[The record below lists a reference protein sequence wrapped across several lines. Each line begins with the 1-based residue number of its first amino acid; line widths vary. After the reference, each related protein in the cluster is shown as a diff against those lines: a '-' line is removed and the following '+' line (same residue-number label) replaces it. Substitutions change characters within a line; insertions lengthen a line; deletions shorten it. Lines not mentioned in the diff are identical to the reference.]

1 MTVPLRVAI
10 PLAIVVSALVATAVA
25 VPTGLTVATHSA
37 YASATANAV
46 VASSAVQGP
55 LEAALRRGNVE
66 ELNEVV
72 NELSLNREVVH
83 AVLLNSSG
91 TIIGSTR
98 FEELGT
104 SAQSVPHLATVAPFI
119 AEARHL
125 KRPVVRTDRPNQRLM
140 TATALATAETTDPV
154 LVVVNDVRPALFTV
168 ARDSVITLGVFLS
181 LVLVSAGM
189 AGLVF
194 QRFVGRRAG
203 KLLTAASH
211 FANGNWDSRTQ
222 VGGSDEIGLIAAAF
236 DDMAKRLA
244 EKRDRDQNAERQY
257 QLLFEH
263 ATEPIFVATPNGTI
277 EDVNGAACTLLG
289 FERDVLR
296 GMTTETFLDRDERVA
311 DTDRVRT
318 QGTVFILRVA
328 LKSGGGDR
336 IPIEATVQSLPD
348 GRLLALV
355 RDLRPEQDAERMRHT
370 LVVQERLAALGTLA
384 ASVGHEI
391 NNPLTYLLANIRSAS
406 GTVAQL
412 PMDAGVRRDLVELL
426 DDALDGAERVRRI
439 VADLNV
445 FARAPNDD
453 DPLGIVSLAEVT
465 GRTVNLANPA
475 VRDRTRVVVTP
486 MDGLMVMGDERRLAQ
501 VILNLITNAAQAM
514 PIGRDRSNNLVTIRA
529 RHSDAWVLLEVEDNG
544 IGMSDLVRARMFEP
558 FFTTKAQGL
567 GSGLGLSI
575 SRELMGAL
583 GGSMEVES
591 AEGVGS
597 TFRLRLTAATP
608 GAAPLQDAAAAPTEI
623 QSAGPFRSI
632 VLVVDDEPLVAR
644 AILRFLADSHEVL
657 IANSVADALAAIEQ
671 HEIACLLCD
680 LTMPDGGGVALF
692 DALTHKRP
700 ALTERLVFMTGGAPS
715 EEAGAFLER
724 VGRPVIHKPI
734 DFTHLRAVISDP
746 RSPPVV

>member
-1 MTVPLRVAI
+1 
-10 PLAIVVSALVATAVA
+10 
-25 VPTGLTVATHSA
+25 
-37 YASATANAV
+37 
-46 VASSAVQGP
+46 
-55 LEAALRRGNVE
+55 
-66 ELNEVV
+66 
-72 NELSLNREVVH
+72 
-83 AVLLNSSG
+83 
-91 TIIGSTR
+91 
-98 FEELGT
+98 
-104 SAQSVPHLATVAPFI
+104 
-119 AEARHL
+119 
-125 KRPVVRTDRPNQRLM
+125 
-140 TATALATAETTDPV
+140 
-154 LVVVNDVRPALFTV
+154 
-168 ARDSVITLGVFLS
+168 
-181 LVLVSAGM
+181 
-189 AGLVF
+189 
-194 QRFVGRRAG
+194 
-203 KLLTAASH
+203 
-211 FANGNWDSRTQ
+211 
-222 VGGSDEIGLIAAAF
+222 
-236 DDMAKRLA
+236 
-244 EKRDRDQNAERQY
+244 
-257 QLLFEH
+257 
-263 ATEPIFVATPNGTI
+263 
-277 EDVNGAACTLLG
+277 
-289 FERDVLR
+289 
-296 GMTTETFLDRDERVA
+296 
-311 DTDRVRT
+311 
-318 QGTVFILRVA
+318 
-328 LKSGGGDR
+328 
-336 IPIEATVQSLPD
+336 
-348 GRLLALV
+348 
-355 RDLRPEQDAERMRHT
+355 
-370 LVVQERLAALGTLA
+370 
-384 ASVGHEI
+384 
-391 NNPLTYLLANIRSAS
+391 
-406 GTVAQL
+406 
-412 PMDAGVRRDLVELL
+412 
-426 DDALDGAERVRRI
+426 
-439 VADLNV
+439 
-445 FARAPNDD
+445 
-453 DPLGIVSLAEVT
+453 VSLAEVT